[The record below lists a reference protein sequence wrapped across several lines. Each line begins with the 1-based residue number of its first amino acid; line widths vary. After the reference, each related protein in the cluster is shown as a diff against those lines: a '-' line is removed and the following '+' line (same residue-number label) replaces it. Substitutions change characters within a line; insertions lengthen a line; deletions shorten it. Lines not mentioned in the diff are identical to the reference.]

1 MGSHSDSTQPSSGR
15 NHGFAPHQLWH
26 SMRALATGRPCLSD
40 AWYRRWH
47 LPWSMC
53 RHNAGMMQMYF
64 PTPSLPGWKK
74 VVLSEKVE
82 ACPWCNASVMLGVAH
97 RFALLN
103 EGFGMDELPNNCV
116 WLAVCKEF
124 TCSSEPVCVPYKACQ
139 GSYID
144 AVAHF
149 AWNYPTTPTGR
160 SAAKCV
166 RCVGAS
172 GVKNTQ
178 ASLFVLPCCE
188 KSILRRST
196 AG

>member
-1 MGSHSDSTQPSSGR
+1 
-15 NHGFAPHQLWH
+15 
-26 SMRALATGRPCLSD
+26 
-40 AWYRRWH
+40 
-47 LPWSMC
+47 
-53 RHNAGMMQMYF
+53 
-64 PTPSLPGWKK
+64 
-74 VVLSEKVE
+74 
-82 ACPWCNASVMLGVAH
+82 
-97 RFALLN
+97 
-103 EGFGMDELPNNCV
+103 MDEFPNNCV
-116 WLAVCKEF
+116 WLAVCKKLP
-124 TCSSEPVCVPYKACQ
+124 CSIEPVCVPCKACQ

-188 KSILRRST
+188 KEYVLFKKKHC
-196 AG
+196 GLNEH